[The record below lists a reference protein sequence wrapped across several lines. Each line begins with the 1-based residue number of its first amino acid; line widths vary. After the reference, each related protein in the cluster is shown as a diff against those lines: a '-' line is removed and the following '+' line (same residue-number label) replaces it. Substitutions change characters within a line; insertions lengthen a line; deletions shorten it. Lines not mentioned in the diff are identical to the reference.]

1 MIACPADCSVAL
13 LLSCWGPPFLTLAD
27 GGCDSGASAF
37 IGLGA
42 YSYFSG
48 KHQLRLQQTAI
59 LKSKSRFGIPS
70 RQAGIATIA
79 ATFVGM
85 GIWRLIN

>member
-1 MIACPADCSVAL
+1 MQDAVFGVAL
-13 LLSCWGPPFLTLAD
+13 LTVTSNT
-27 GGCDSGASAF
+27 GASAF

-59 LKSKSRFGIPS
+59 LKSKSRFGLQS
-70 RQAGIATIA
+70 RQAGITTIA
-79 ATFVGM
+79 AAFVGM
-85 GIWRLIN
+85 GIWRLLN